1 MATFTASEINALK
14 RNHAGINMVRSRIG
28 IASGS
33 LTTSDVVLM
42 VRVPNG
48 ATVIDWWVS
57 GGIAIDGGTGTWKLG
72 VQGSHTDG
80 ISGNALSDDTLFAA
94 LSLTASGIARAGV
107 AMNYSISSTWTASA
121 GGSAEAKS
129 ARPGLM
135 PFKISVSDGA
145 IPQWVWLQLTNSEGS
160 TTATCSLQMTVL
172 YIVGQD

>member
-42 VRVPNG
+42 VRVPSG
-48 ATVIDWWVS
+48 ATVIDWWVN
-57 GGIAIDGGTGTWKLG
+57 GGIGIDGGTGTWKLG
-72 VQGSHTDG
+72 VQGSHTDA
-80 ISGNALSDDTLFAA
+80 ISGNALSDDTLYAA
-94 LSLTASGIARAGV
+94 MSLTTSGIFRAGV
-107 AMNYSISSTWTASA
+107 AFNYSVSA
-121 GGSAEAKS
+121 TVTNSVAQATVNS

-135 PFKISVSDGA
+135 PFKISLSDGA
-145 IPQWVWLQLTNSEGS
+145 MPQWVWLQLTNSSGS

>member
-80 ISGNALSDDTLFAA
+80 ISGNALGDDTLYAE

-107 AMNYSISSTWTASA
+107 AMNYSVSATNSTSVVHGVAA
-121 GGSAEAKS
+121 S

-145 IPQWVWLQLTNSEGS
+145 IPQWVWLQLTNSAGS